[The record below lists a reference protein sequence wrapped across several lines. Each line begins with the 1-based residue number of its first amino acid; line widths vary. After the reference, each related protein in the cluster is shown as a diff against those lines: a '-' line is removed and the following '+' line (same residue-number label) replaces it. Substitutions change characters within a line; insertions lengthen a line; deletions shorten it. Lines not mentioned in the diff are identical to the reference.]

1 MDIQPTQTTENPIS
15 STEKCKL
22 IIFLIITLSIVA
34 YLGLCV
40 RILFTAQYNYPTTYP
55 CEK

>member
-15 STEKCKL
+15 SCEKCKL
-22 IIFLIITLSIVA
+22 VIFLIITLGIVA
-34 YLGLCV
+34 YLGLCA

>member
-1 MDIQPTQTTENPIS
+1 MDIQPTETTENPIS
-15 STEKCKL
+15 SYEKCKL
-22 IIFLIITLSIVA
+22 VIFLVITLGTVA

-40 RILFTAQYNYPTTYP
+40 RILFTSQYNYPTAYP

>member
-22 IIFLIITLSIVA
+22 IIFLIITLGIVA

-40 RILFTAQYNYPTTYP
+40 RILFTAQYTYPTTSA